1 MSLIFCYLCLIAREK
16 MLVKILSIFICTAAF
31 TACSSN
37 APEIRALCL
46 RDDIGNYVI
55 KWESNPPMQ
64 GNVKLFVSDN
74 PDNFN
79 INTPVGNVNIND
91 GVTTYITNDNMTRK
105 YFMLSF
111 NDKVYQ
117 IVGSRGVVMDSIQNL
132 RDLGGYTN
140 NRNLTTR
147 WGKIYRSGKLSRLSE
162 WDSIRLN
169 NLGIKTIIDLRGTD
183 EIQKS
188 PVLYKK
194 IKVVNIP
201 IPTVDEDHISR
212 LIMEGRMRK
221 GDAIL
226 FLQDMYLQF
235 VEGNSSQYASVMEQL
250 LNKENYPVL
259 ITCSLGKDRS
269 GYVSAL
275 ILASLGAS
283 ESTILKD
290 YTSSNDCMDITK
302 IAKMANGLNS
312 DAQETFTALLNADEA
327 YMDLALKKI
336 RKDYGSMDKYLE
348 KEIGMHE
355 KKREKLKE
363 IMLY

>member
-1 MSLIFCYLCLIAREK
+1 
-16 MLVKILSIFICTAAF
+16 
-31 TACSSN
+31 
-37 APEIRALCL
+37 
-46 RDDIGNYVI
+46 
-55 KWESNPPMQ
+55 
-64 GNVKLFVSDN
+64 
-74 PDNFN
+74 
-79 INTPVGNVNIND
+79 
-91 GVTTYITNDNMTRK
+91 
-105 YFMLSF
+105 
-111 NDKVYQ
+111 
-117 IVGSRGVVMDSIQNL
+117 
-132 RDLGGYTN
+132 
-140 NRNLTTR
+140 
-147 WGKIYRSGKLSRLSE
+147 
-162 WDSIRLN
+162 
-169 NLGIKTIIDLRGTD
+169 
-183 EIQKS
+183 
-188 PVLYKK
+188 
-194 IKVVNIP
+194 
-201 IPTVDEDHISR
+201 
-212 LIMEGRMRK
+212 MEGRMRK

-235 VEGNSSQYASVMEQL
+235 VEENSSQYASVMEQL

-290 YTSSNDCMDITK
+290 YPSSNDCMDITK

-348 KEIGMHE
+348 KEIGMDE

>member
-1 MSLIFCYLCLIAREK
+1 M
-16 MLVKILSIFICTAAF
+16 
-31 TACSSN
+31 
-37 APEIRALCL
+37 

-55 KWESNPPMQ
+55 KWESDSPLQ

-74 PDNFN
+74 PEKFD
-79 INTPVGNVNIND
+79 ISTPVGNVNIND

-111 NDKVYQ
+111 NDKTFQ
-117 IVGSRGVVMDSIQNL
+117 TIGSRGVTMDSVQNL
-132 RDLGGYTN
+132 RDIGGYVN
-140 NRNLTTR
+140 NRDFTTR
-147 WGKIYRSGKLSRLSE
+147 WGKIYRSGKLNTLSE
-162 WDSIRLN
+162 WDSMRLD
-169 NLGIKTIIDLRGTD
+169 NLGIKTIIDLRGANEVHKEPIRYKNLKVINLPIPITD
-183 EIQKS
+183 EDSVSK
-188 PVLYKK
+188 
-194 IKVVNIP
+194 
-201 IPTVDEDHISR
+201 
-212 LIMEGRMRK
+212 LIEEGRMRK

-235 VEGNSSQYASVMEQL
+235 VEGNSTQYASVMEQL

-348 KEIGMHE
+348 KEIGMDE

>member
-1 MSLIFCYLCLIAREK
+1 
-16 MLVKILSIFICTAAF
+16 
-31 TACSSN
+31 
-37 APEIRALCL
+37 
-46 RDDIGNYVI
+46 
-55 KWESNPPMQ
+55 
-64 GNVKLFVSDN
+64 
-74 PDNFN
+74 
-79 INTPVGNVNIND
+79 
-91 GVTTYITNDNMTRK
+91 
-105 YFMLSF
+105 
-111 NDKVYQ
+111 
-117 IVGSRGVVMDSIQNL
+117 
-132 RDLGGYTN
+132 
-140 NRNLTTR
+140 
-147 WGKIYRSGKLSRLSE
+147 
-162 WDSIRLN
+162 
-169 NLGIKTIIDLRGTD
+169 
-183 EIQKS
+183 
-188 PVLYKK
+188 
-194 IKVVNIP
+194 
-201 IPTVDEDHISR
+201 
-212 LIMEGRMRK
+212 MEGRMRK

-250 LNKENYPVL
+250 LKKENYPVL

-348 KEIGMHE
+348 KEIGMDE

>member
-1 MSLIFCYLCLIAREK
+1 
-16 MLVKILSIFICTAAF
+16 
-31 TACSSN
+31 
-37 APEIRALCL
+37 
-46 RDDIGNYVI
+46 
-55 KWESNPPMQ
+55 
-64 GNVKLFVSDN
+64 
-74 PDNFN
+74 
-79 INTPVGNVNIND
+79 
-91 GVTTYITNDNMTRK
+91 
-105 YFMLSF
+105 
-111 NDKVYQ
+111 
-117 IVGSRGVVMDSIQNL
+117 MDSIQNL

-188 PVLYKK
+188 PILYKK

-269 GYVSAL
+269 GYISAL

-348 KEIGMHE
+348 KEIGMDE

>member
-117 IVGSRGVVMDSIQNL
+117 IVG
-132 RDLGGYTN
+132 
-140 NRNLTTR
+140 
-147 WGKIYRSGKLSRLSE
+147 
-162 WDSIRLN
+162 
-169 NLGIKTIIDLRGTD
+169 
-183 EIQKS
+183 
-188 PVLYKK
+188 
-194 IKVVNIP
+194 
-201 IPTVDEDHISR
+201 
-212 LIMEGRMRK
+212 
-221 GDAIL
+221 
-226 FLQDMYLQF
+226 
-235 VEGNSSQYASVMEQL
+235 
-250 LNKENYPVL
+250 
-259 ITCSLGKDRS
+259 
-269 GYVSAL
+269 
-275 ILASLGAS
+275 
-283 ESTILKD
+283 
-290 YTSSNDCMDITK
+290 
-302 IAKMANGLNS
+302 
-312 DAQETFTALLNADEA
+312 
-327 YMDLALKKI
+327 
-336 RKDYGSMDKYLE
+336 
-348 KEIGMHE
+348 
-355 KKREKLKE
+355 
-363 IMLY
+363 